1 MLQTIIGILTGL
13 IILSIMMIVH
23 EAGHFFAGLALGF
36 KVKSFN
42 IFMGPILWKKEKN
55 GILYTIRTFPIGAS
69 VEFDGEL
76 PEGLAGEGANER
88 AKDATKENTR
98 DTTKEPT
105 REGIQEDTIV
115 EAKVEGSPDADRK
128 RGLFYAQP
136 RWARAIVVFMGP
148 FINLLTAFLA
158 FCLLFFFWG
167 TAIPVVDEVLPDSMA
182 AQMQVEKGDKILAL
196 NGYKVRTAMDF
207 TLAQMFTDPKTFAL
221 TVKKPNGEIIT
232 EAGEPK
238 AKEAYRL
245 DVYYDPTLLTIT
257 DVSPMGV
264 SHNVL
269 KKGDKIRSINGK
281 TVKEGQALTDL
292 LTEPNDDGTFTVS
305 ITRDGKAMDCAVE
318 AKKITVT
325 EPDGLIFQFSSHN
338 LGTSLYQGFF
348 YPVSV
353 IGSTIQAFG
362 KIFSRQ
368 LAPQDALGGPVVMV
382 AMMTDVVKDQISL
395 GEKVMR
401 LGMLFGLI
409 SVALGFTNLLP
420 IPPLDGSHLFILAIE
435 GILRR
440 DLPMKWKDRLSYVGF
455 ALMMLLAV
463 YVLFLDI
470 RRVWF

>member
-13 IILSIMMIVH
+13 VILSIMMIVH

-76 PEGLAGEGANER
+76 PEGLAGEGAKEG
-88 AKDATKENTR
+88 AKGEAK
-98 DTTKEPT
+98 
-105 REGIQEDTIV
+105 EGIQSKAEEEAIV
-115 EAKVEGSPDADRK
+115 VASPDTDRK

-148 FINLLTAFLA
+148 FINLFTAFLA

-167 TAIPVVDEVLPDSMA
+167 TAIPVVDEVLPNTMA

-196 NGYKVRTAMDF
+196 NGYKIRTAMDF

-221 TVKKPNGEIIT
+221 TVQKPSGEVLT
-232 EAGEPK
+232 QAAEPK

-269 KKGDKIRSINGK
+269 KKGDKIRAINGK
-281 TVKEGQALTDL
+281 TIKEGQALTDL
-292 LTEPNDDGTFTVS
+292 LKEPSPDGTFTVA

-318 AKKITVT
+318 AKKVTVT
-325 EPDGLIFQFSSHN
+325 EPDGLVFQFSSHDF
-338 LGTSLYQGFF
+338 GTSVYQGFF

-382 AMMTDVVKDQISL
+382 AMMTDVVKDQITL
-395 GEKVMR
+395 GEKIMR